1 MKYKSS
7 DSFSTAIFSHLTQLR
22 KGALGFTIFALNILN
37 LTSLSSQ
44 PTIQWQRSLGGSS
57 VEEAASVQQTSD
69 GGYIVAGLARSNNG
83 DVSGIHGET
92 DFWIIKLND
101 TGQIQWQKALGGT
114 SYDVAYSVQQ
124 TNDEGYIVAGKTLSN
139 DGDVS
144 GNHGDY
150 DVWVVKLNNNGIIE
164 WQKTLG
170 GTGEDVAQ
178 SIRQTHE
185 GGYVLAGWS
194 YSSDGDVI
202 GNTGFH
208 FWIVKLNNLG
218 TLEWQNS
225 FGGSSGEMAHSIVQT
240 HDGGYIVAGE
250 TYSNDGDV
258 SGSHGDSEFWVV
270 KISNI
275 GEIEW
280 QKTLGGCCI
289 EQAFSIAQTNEGG
302 YIVVGTTGSY
312 NSGQVSGG
320 YGFFD
325 CWVVKLNE
333 FGDIQW
339 QKALGGNAEDYGRYI
354 QQTSDQGYIV
364 IGTTYSTDGD
374 VTQNDGGVDYWI
386 VKLDNFGQIQWQK
399 TLGGSDTEIA
409 SSVQQTSD
417 GGYILSGYTHSND
430 GDVSGFHGSRDGWV
444 VKLSPLSSP
453 TSSPP
458 SIPLEIYPN
467 PASKSISLKIPT
479 EESSITVTISDLLG
493 RVVNQQTISNQDLG
507 SGEIDIAALTNGFF
521 FLTATTPSGEVFAG
535 KFRKE

>member
-1 MKYKSS
+1 
-7 DSFSTAIFSHLTQLR
+7 
-22 KGALGFTIFALNILN
+22 
-37 LTSLSSQ
+37 
-44 PTIQWQRSLGGSS
+44 
-57 VEEAASVQQTSD
+57 
-69 GGYIVAGLARSNNG
+69 
-83 DVSGIHGET
+83 
-92 DFWIIKLND
+92 
-101 TGQIQWQKALGGT
+101 
-114 SYDVAYSVQQ
+114 
-124 TNDEGYIVAGKTLSN
+124 
-139 DGDVS
+139 
-144 GNHGDY
+144 
-150 DVWVVKLNNNGIIE
+150 
-164 WQKTLG
+164 
-170 GTGEDVAQ
+170 
-178 SIRQTHE
+178 
-185 GGYVLAGWS
+185 
-194 YSSDGDVI
+194 
-202 GNTGFH
+202 
-208 FWIVKLNNLG
+208 
-218 TLEWQNS
+218 
-225 FGGSSGEMAHSIVQT
+225 MAHSIVQT